1 MLNQPGGERHGGQS
15 HGDIGGKLGEEL
27 LGHHAPG
34 GAAGSSHEGLL
45 GGDLLEEVLGLLGG
59 THVGAHGNLDNL
71 VKAHTA
77 HSLAHLRRGDLVAE
91 LADKGGSHSGD
102 HLVTTLD
109 GLDELEDLALI
120 GDSAEGA
127 VDQTHAAGDALVI
140 VDLGA
145 AQLVRADGVHAAG
158 LSTGAL
164 QLQDGAV
171 GAGVGALA
179 ALDALGLVDEALALD
194 QRDGVLGADLHAGV
208 SQAALAHIGDPNLLG
223 RAGVT
228 GKVDDVDQGGLIVLL
243 GNGALLDVSAGGS
256 VLVNLTQRQADGQT
270 ETLADNGALQ
280 EDILT
285 VAGYLAGND
294 FIGQMLDRLGVI
306 AALKGQAG
314 NFGKDLTPDIVDKG
328 VDSPHKFFLLLNL
341 QENFHTS
348 QHHITIA
355 YLILQHIFP

>member
-1 MLNQPGGERHGGQS
+1 M
-15 HGDIGGKLGEEL
+15 
-27 LGHHAPG
+27 
-34 GAAGSSHEGLL
+34 
-45 GGDLLEEVLGLLGG
+45 
-59 THVGAHGNLDNL
+59 
-71 VKAHTA
+71 
-77 HSLAHLRRGDLVAE
+77 
-91 LADKGGSHSGD
+91 
-102 HLVTTLD
+102 
-109 GLDELEDLALI
+109 
-120 GDSAEGA
+120 
-127 VDQTHAAGDALVI
+127 
-140 VDLGA
+140 
-145 AQLVRADGVHAAG
+145 
-158 LSTGAL
+158 
-164 QLQDGAV
+164 
-171 GAGVGALA
+171 
-179 ALDALGLVDEALALD
+179 
-194 QRDGVLGADLHAGV
+194 
-208 SQAALAHIGDPNLLG
+208 SQAALAHIGDPDLLG

-228 GKVDDVDQGGLIVLL
+228 GKVDDVDQRGLIVLL
-243 GNGALLDVSAGGS
+243 GNGALLDVGAGGS